1 MTTTGR
7 CSGQWGRLRSAALG
21 LALALGACTSSATP
35 SSTSTDNATTTALSE
50 ATQTATTASGQLACT
65 PDDAQ
70 ISACDGKAANDACT
84 LALRDG
90 SDVAGT
96 CLTTIDGTTLG
107 CAPNPPAPPAAAVT
121 ACDGKA
127 AGDTC
132 TLTDDHGGNGSGSA
146 ETSTGVCAVARDGTT
161 VACRHTFTPPQAA
174 IDACTS
180 KASGD
185 ACTLTGR
192 SGATLTGTCGL
203 GPHGTSTV
211 LACDPGGHFP
221 DATAACAGL
230 AAGAACS
237 LAAGREHSD
246 GTCAANSS
254 GTVVCMIECH
264 TMGGPFDCDGAH
276 HGPH

>member
-1 MTTTGR
+1 MTGITMITTGH
-7 CSGQWGRLRSAALG
+7 WGRLRSAAVG
-21 LALALGACTSSATP
+21 FTLALAACTTASPT
-35 SSTSTDNATTTALSE
+35 STSTDNATTTALSE
-50 ATQTATTASGQLACT
+50 ATQTATTTSGQLACT

-121 ACDGKA
+121 ACDSKA
-127 AGDTC
+127 AGDAC
-132 TLTDDHGGNGSGSA
+132 TLADHDGSTD
-146 ETSTGVCAVARDGTT
+146 TGVCAVARDGTT
-161 VACRHTFTPPQAA
+161 VACRHTFTPPQPA

-185 ACTLTGR
+185 TCTLTGR

-221 DATAACAGL
+221 DAAAACTGL

-237 LAAGREHSD
+237 LSSGREHSD
-246 GTCAANSS
+246 GTCAADTS